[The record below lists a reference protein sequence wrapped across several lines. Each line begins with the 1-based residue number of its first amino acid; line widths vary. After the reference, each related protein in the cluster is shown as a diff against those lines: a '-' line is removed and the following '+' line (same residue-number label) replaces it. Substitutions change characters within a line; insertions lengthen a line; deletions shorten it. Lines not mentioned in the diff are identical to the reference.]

1 MDVNH
6 CTFKDIRGSCR
17 KNSIMHV
24 DKHVTIFLV
33 LTSQQMLVM
42 LLVMSA
48 TLVQTQGNKMMTA
61 ASH

>member
-6 CTFKDIRGSCR
+6 CTFKDMRGSCR

-33 LTSQQMLVM
+33 LTSQQIL